1 VIRLLL
7 IEDDLYI
14 QQALQQYM
22 NYQSEF
28 SLVGVFSTAEEFEQ
42 QPSQM
47 HPDVVILDINL
58 PGKSG
63 IEMIP
68 VVKALYKDASILMLS
83 VNNDNES
90 VFRSLQSGADGY
102 LGKETPLEKIKE
114 AIIDLHSGGSPIT
127 PAIARKV
134 FNFFNTRNHVIETLN
149 EREQQVVQGIVNGLS
164 YKLVAAELGISIDTV
179 RKYIKSVYRKLQ
191 INSKGELMA
200 RYHNKQ

>member
-22 NYQSEF
+22 DYQSEF
-28 SLVGVFSTAEEFEQ
+28 KLVGVFSSAEEFEQ
-42 QPSQM
+42 KPPQM
-47 HPDVVILDINL
+47 VPDVVILDINL
-58 PGKSG
+58 PGRSG
-63 IEMIP
+63 IDMIP
-68 VVKALYKDASILMLS
+68 VVKAHYREASILMLS

-90 VFRSLQSGADGY
+90 VFRSLQAGADGY
-102 LGKETPLEKIKE
+102 LGKETPLEKIKD
-114 AIIDLHSGGSPIT
+114 AIIDLHNGGSPIT

-179 RKYIKSVYRKLQ
+179 RKYIKSVYRKLH

-200 RYHNKQ
+200 RYHNKH

>member
-1 VIRLLL
+1 MIRLLL

-28 SLVGVFSTAEEFEQ
+28 KLVGVFSSAEEFEQ
-42 QPSQM
+42 NPSQM
-47 HPDVVILDINL
+47 VPDVVILDINL

-63 IEMIP
+63 IDMIP
-68 VVKALYKDASILMLS
+68 VVKAHYLETSILMLS
-83 VNNDNES
+83 VNNDNDS
-90 VFRSLQSGADGY
+90 VFRSLQAGADGY
-102 LGKETPLEKIKE
+102 LGKETPLEKIKD
-114 AIIDLHSGGSPIT
+114 AIIDLHNGGSPIT

-149 EREQQVVQGIVNGLS
+149 ERERQVVEGIVNGLS

-179 RKYIKSVYRKLQ
+179 RKYIKSVYRKLH

-200 RYHNKQ
+200 RYHNKS

>member
-1 VIRLLL
+1 MIHLLL

-14 QQALQQYM
+14 REALQQYL
-22 NYQSEF
+22 NNQPEF
-28 SLVGVFSTAEEFEQ
+28 VLIGAFSTGEQ
-42 QPSQM
+42 FTLRPPQITPN
-47 HPDVVILDINL
+47 VAILDINL

-68 VVKALYKDASILMLS
+68 EIKVLYKDTAIMMLS

-90 VFRSLQSGADGY
+90 VFRSLQAGADGY

-114 AIIDLHSGGSPIT
+114 AIIDLHKGGSPIT

-134 FNFFNTRNHVIETLN
+134 FDFFNSKNNVTENLN

-164 YKLVAAELGISIDTV
+164 YKLVAAELNISIDTV

-191 INSKGELMA
+191 INSKGELIA
-200 RYHNKQ
+200 RYHNKA